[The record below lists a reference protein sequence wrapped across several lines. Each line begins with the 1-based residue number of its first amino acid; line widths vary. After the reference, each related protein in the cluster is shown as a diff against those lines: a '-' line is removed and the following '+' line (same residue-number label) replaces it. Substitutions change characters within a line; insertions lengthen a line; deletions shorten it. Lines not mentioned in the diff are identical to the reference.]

1 MRSTWTAWST
11 NPLLRQWSWMKR
23 RTWWNLDLLLEE
35 PLVLQEILVAQAMR
49 PLPAGQA
56 MRLLARALAKAKGLD
71 LRAAIAS

>member
-1 MRSTWTAWST
+1 
-11 NPLLRQWSWMKR
+11 MKR

-49 PLPAGQA
+49 LLPAGQA

>member
-1 MRSTWTAWST
+1 M
-11 NPLLRQWSWMKR
+11 
-23 RTWWNLDLLLEE
+23 LLEE

-49 PLPAGQA
+49 LLPAGQA